1 MRFDIIV
8 IGSGAAGLS
17 TAIQLARYNHSVLV
31 FDGGEGRT
39 SWVPRYHNLLG
50 YPQGISGKELLRLGR
65 EQAQLYGAEIVK
77 SQVGR
82 IERTGDGDFT
92 VTTSSADYRSRYLV
106 FATGLTDNQPEIPNR
121 YEFAGRSLYYCLD
134 CNGFEFIGQKA
145 AVLGHSSGTIRS
157 AFALLDYTHH
167 VFIAT
172 NGHPLEGREE
182 YGDLLKEYKID
193 VIETPVERFQG
204 TPGGKG
210 KLKALSFQDG
220 SVRDADVALSTYGT
234 QGNSKLA
241 QELNVAVNE
250 TGHIVVNEFM
260 ETAVP
265 HIYAVGDVI
274 NTTQMLVFA
283 ISEGVKAAMM
293 IHRSIESKRQP
304 FQA

>member
-1 MRFDIIV
+1 M
-8 IGSGAAGLS
+8 S

-39 SWVPRYHNLLG
+39 SWVPKYHNLLG

-82 IERTGDGDFT
+82 IEKTEDGDFS

-106 FATGLTDNQPEIPNR
+106 FATGLTDYQPEIPNR

-145 AVLGHSSGTIRS
+145 AVLGHSKRTILS

-172 NGHPLEGREE
+172 NGQPLEGREE
-182 YGDLLKEYKID
+182 YGALLKEYNID

-204 TPGGKG
+204 TPGEKG
-210 KLKALSFQDG
+210 KLKVLSFQDG
-220 SVRDADVALSTYGT
+220 SVREVDAVLSTYGT
-234 QGNSKLA
+234 RANSKLA
-241 QELNVAVNE
+241 QDLNVEVNE

-260 ETAVP
+260 ETTVP

-283 ISEGVKAAMM
+283 ICEGVKAAMM
-293 IHRSIESKRQP
+293 IHRSMESKRQRFP
-304 FQA
+304 ARGE